1 MTDPLLEPLTAAPGA
16 LRHEDL
22 FHTGIVVDDL
32 ETAKQEFGALLG
44 LTWLEGGGKVALQDA
59 GGASSVVTRY
69 AISAEGPHHVELV
82 QSVPGTLY
90 TTNGSTRAHHIGYWV
105 DDVPAASAALV
116 RSGLTN
122 VVLIGFGGD
131 RPPITAYHEAG
142 EGFWIELVARSMKRL
157 LFPEP
162 ETR

>member
-1 MTDPLLEPLTAAPGA
+1 MTGQSPLV
-16 LRHEDL
+16 HDDL

-32 ETAKQEFGALLG
+32 EAAKLEFGRLLG
-44 LTWLEGGGKVALQDA
+44 VTWLEGGGKVKLQTADDR
-59 GGASSVVTRY
+59 STVETKY

-90 TTNGSTRAHHIGYWV
+90 TTNGSTRAHHVGYWV
-105 DDVPAASAALV
+105 DDVPAVSAALV

-122 VVLIGFGGD
+122 VVLISFGGD

-142 EGFWIELVARSMKRL
+142 DGFWIELVARSMQPL
-157 LFPEP
+157 LFPQAGS
-162 ETR
+162 R